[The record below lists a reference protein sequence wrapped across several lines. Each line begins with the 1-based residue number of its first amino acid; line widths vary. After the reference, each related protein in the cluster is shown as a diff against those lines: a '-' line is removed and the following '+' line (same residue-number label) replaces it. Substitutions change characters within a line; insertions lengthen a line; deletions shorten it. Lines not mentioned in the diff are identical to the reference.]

1 MLKVYITK
9 DIDKIKDRDITFKE
23 TILQLLIP
31 VLIVVGLVLPANF
44 STASLIFLMVLII
57 TFIGGYPIKYL
68 LSIIGAGIVILGVF
82 ILTAKAFPG
91 AFPHRVDT
99 WISRVDSFTK
109 SEVSADDNYQ
119 VNLAQQAIV
128 SGGIIG
134 LGPGKSVQKNFLPQS
149 TSDFI
154 FAIIIEEFGLIGGL
168 VVILVYSMLFL
179 RFMIVARKAPSTF
192 GVLLDR
198 KSTRLNSSHV
208 TIS

>member
-1 MLKVYITK
+1 
-9 DIDKIKDRDITFKE
+9 
-23 TILQLLIP
+23 
-31 VLIVVGLVLPANF
+31 
-44 STASLIFLMVLII
+44 MVLII

-128 SGGIIG
+128 SGGII
-134 LGPGKSVQKNFLPQS
+134 
-149 TSDFI
+149 
-154 FAIIIEEFGLIGGL
+154 
-168 VVILVYSMLFL
+168 
-179 RFMIVARKAPSTF
+179 
-192 GVLLDR
+192 DR

-208 TIS
+208 AISYAVFCLK